1 VNPVLAARN
10 ANIIKMP
17 SSALP
22 ETFAR
27 SLVSSAIRRKAL
39 EEDRVLSSNSRQS
52 TCQAQILSRQQNIIK
67 FEVLNISYSPNQQ
80 IAPNLKAKIYMN
92 VRVRLAPSPTGNLH
106 IGTARTAVFNWLFAR
121 NQGGKFILR
130 VEDTDVERSKS
141 EYTDN
146 ILEGLTW
153 LGLNWD
159 EGPSFQSQR
168 LEIYRQSVQTL
179 LDKGLAY
186 RCYTTAQELDQMREA
201 QKAKKQAPR
210 YDNRHRNLTPE
221 QREAFEAEGRQAV
234 IRFIIEDDRTIS
246 WNDTVR
252 GTVTWKG
259 SDLGGDMVIA
269 RASSGGVIGQ
279 PLYNLAVVVD
289 DIDMGI
295 THVIRG
301 EDHIGNTP
309 KQILLYEALG
319 ATIPEFAHTP
329 LILNSIGQKLSK
341 RDGVTSISDFK
352 DMGFVPEALVNYMTL
367 LGWTPPDSTQEIFT
381 LSEAAA
387 VFTFDR
393 VNKAGAKF
401 DWDKLNWL
409 NSQYLHKMPVPQ
421 LTDLLIP
428 YWWQKGGYEF
438 DSEADRP
445 WLEQI
450 AALIGPSL
458 VRLTDAVDMCKLFFS
473 TTVEYEEEA
482 LAQLQQKGAAQALQA
497 VVEAMETHSSLTSAE
512 AQKITKKLSKE
523 KNLNKGL
530 IMRSLRAALTGAM
543 HGPDLIESWVILHQR
558 GTAKT
563 RLLDAISNLN
573 LPAVGVAAETPTPEP
588 PNAETVAET
597 SAKEQPAVQ
606 TPTVETAA
614 LEVTAVEKSPVEIP
628 GTEVSAVEKS
638 PVETPGTEISAVEKS
653 PVETP
658 ETEVSAVDISAVET
672 AAAAVE
678 IPAANQQ
685 KTIASGEMTSSN
697 EPETTVIITEIPA
710 GNEAESSMGTTQ
722 VIITDEPPSQTQQ
735 FKEQII
741 SILSEFPAY
750 IGSFYEQYK
759 SPLTV
764 VGVILASIISL
775 KVLLG
780 VIDELNDIPLLAPTF
795 ELIGIGYTVWFV
807 YRYLLRSS
815 NRQQLGQEI
824 QALKEQVFGKKS

>member
-1 VNPVLAARN
+1 
-10 ANIIKMP
+10 
-17 SSALP
+17 
-22 ETFAR
+22 
-27 SLVSSAIRRKAL
+27 
-39 EEDRVLSSNSRQS
+39 
-52 TCQAQILSRQQNIIK
+52 
-67 FEVLNISYSPNQQ
+67 
-80 IAPNLKAKIYMN
+80 MN

-130 VEDTDVERSKS
+130 VEDTDLERSKS

-146 ILEGLTW
+146 IVESLTW
-153 LGLNWD
+153 LGMNWD
-159 EGPSFQSQR
+159 EGPFFQSQR
-168 LEIYRQSVQTL
+168 LDIYRQIVQTL

-186 RCYTTAQELDQMREA
+186 RCYTTSEELDKMREE
-201 QKAKKQAPR
+201 QKANKQAPR
-210 YDNRHRNLTPE
+210 YDNRHRNLTLDE
-221 QREAFEAEGRQAV
+221 QAAFEAEGREAV

-252 GTVTWKG
+252 DTVTWKS

-269 RASSGGVIGQ
+269 RASTSGNIGQ
-279 PLYNLAVVVD
+279 PLYNLVVVVD

-329 LILNSIGQKLSK
+329 LILNTQGQKLSK

-352 DMGFVPEALVNYMTL
+352 DMGYLPEALVNYMTL
-367 LGWTPPDSTQEIFT
+367 LGWTAPDSTQEIFT

-387 VFTFDR
+387 VFSLDR

-428 YWWQKGGYEF
+428 YLQKAGYEF
-438 DSEADRP
+438 DAQTDRS

-482 LAQLQQKGAAQALQA
+482 IAQLQQLRVAEALLA
-497 VVEAMETHSSLTSAE
+497 VLEALESHSTLVSVE
-512 AQKITKKLSKE
+512 AQKIIKKLSKE

-543 HGPDLIESWVILHQR
+543 HGPDLIESWVILNQR
-558 GTAKT
+558 GTDRD
-563 RLLDAISNLN
+563 RLQTAINNLD
-573 LPAVGVAAETPTPEP
+573 LPPVVDAAGDTPSSEQPKAEAVAETP
-588 PNAETVAET
+588 AKQKSTVE
-597 SAKEQPAVQ
+597 

-614 LEVTAVEKSPVEIP
+614 AEVIAVEIPTAVTIPTEVAAVEKPTVKIV
-628 GTEVSAVEKS
+628 G
-638 PVETPGTEISAVEKS
+638 
-653 PVETP
+653 
-658 ETEVSAVDISAVET
+658 TEVSAVDISAVET
-672 AAAAVE
+672 TAAVE

-710 GNEAESSMGTTQ
+710 GNETGSSIGTTKV
-722 VIITDEPPSQTQQ
+722 VITEEPPSQAEQI
-735 FKEQII
+735 KEQII
-741 SILSEFPAY
+741 SILSELPAY
-750 IGSFYEQYK
+750 IGAFYQQYK

-764 VGVILASIISL
+764 VGLILASIISL

-780 VIDELNDIPLLAPTF
+780 IVDELNDIPLLAPTF

-824 QALKEQVFGKKS
+824 EALKEQVFGKKS